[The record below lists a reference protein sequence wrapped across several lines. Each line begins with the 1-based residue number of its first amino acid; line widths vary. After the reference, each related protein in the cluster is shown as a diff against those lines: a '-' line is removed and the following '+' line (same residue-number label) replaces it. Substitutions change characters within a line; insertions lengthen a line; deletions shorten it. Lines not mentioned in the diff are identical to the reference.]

1 MGLEVSED
9 LRFSVPVLS
18 ASCLQ
23 FETTALSYSG
33 HHSWTLAPG
42 TVNPAECSVMG
53 LYHINRKV
61 LINLVFENFMYIY
74 IYTHTMYF
82 PLIYPHYLFPTLF
95 GNTNISPPNSM
106 SCFKLL
112 LLLLAGIVPD
122 PSPVFF

>member
-1 MGLEVSED
+1 MELGRIRQCVLVGEGCYRVGLEVSED

-74 IYTHTMYF
+74 IHTHNVF
-82 PLIYPHYLFPTLF
+82 PSYL
-95 GNTNISPPNSM
+95 PPLPLSHT
-106 SCFKLL
+106 FRKH
-112 LLLLAGIVPD
+112 
-122 PSPVFF
+122 